1 MIRFSVE
8 NFHRKGSNKLTYSTK
23 KQIREADLKL
33 RSEPSS
39 LKDTLF
45 VFGFFPVQ
53 TVQNKS
59 HSVKTL
65 LEIGSLFSV
74 EVITF

>member
-33 RSEPSS
+33 RSELSS
-39 LKDTLF
+39 LKNTLF
-45 VFGFFPVQ
+45 LFGFFPVQ
-53 TVQNKS
+53 TVQNKR
-59 HSVKTL
+59 HSAKIPQ
-65 LEIGSLFSV
+65 EIGFFFL
-74 EVITF
+74 